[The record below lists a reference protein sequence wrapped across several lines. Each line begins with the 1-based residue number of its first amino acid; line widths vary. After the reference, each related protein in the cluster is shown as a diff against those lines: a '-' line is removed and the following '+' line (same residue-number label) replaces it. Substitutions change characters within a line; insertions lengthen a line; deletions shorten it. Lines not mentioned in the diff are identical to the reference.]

1 MRKSIITCLLIAT
14 SLFPGA
20 LATALSTWLPE
31 HLTRLT
37 AERFVITAY
46 LNSAPDDPAALHN
59 RIMAVPG
66 TQSIKVL
73 LPAEGYR
80 QFSLKLGKD
89 AGSVLAGVRPND
101 VPTTMQIHVTSEQL
115 VNIAI
120 YLKALKGVLP
130 ALEEVRYPDYEL
142 GESLNAISRITEL
155 ATYLSYLLLAVGI
168 TAGICTFCYGEY
180 APQNF
185 RRQRLQMSA
194 AGCFGGILATLLLSA
209 VCSGMEQLGWPIAL
223 PISIYIFPIWLGML
237 LGGLMWLAYR
247 LQHLYQK
254 RRAINIKPMEPV
266 VTESVSQTP
275 LVQEPLP

>member
-20 LATALSTWLPE
+20 LAIALSIWLPE

-37 AERFVITAY
+37 VERFVITTY
-46 LNSAPDDPAALHN
+46 LNTAPEDPAALHN

-66 TQSIKVL
+66 TKSVKVL

-89 AGSVLAGVRPND
+89 AGSVLAGVHPND

-115 VNIAI
+115 ANIAI
-120 YLKALKGVLP
+120 YLKALKASLS
-130 ALEEVRYPDYEL
+130 ALDEVRYPDYEL

-155 ATYLSYLLLAVGI
+155 AVYLSYLLLAVGV
-168 TAGICTFCYGEY
+168 TAGICTFSNREDTM
-180 APQNF
+180 QNSS
-185 RRQRLQMSA
+185 RPLLKMSVV
-194 AGCFGGILATLLLSA
+194 GYCGGVLTVLLLLA
-209 VCSGMEQLGWPIAL
+209 VCSGMGQLGWLIAL
-223 PISIYIFPIWLGML
+223 PISINMLPICLGTL
-237 LGGLMWLAYR
+237 LGGLMWLAYQ
-247 LQHLYQK
+247 LQHWYQM
-254 RRAINIKPMEPV
+254 RRAINMKPMEPV
-266 VTESVSQTP
+266 VTESVPQTP